1 MYDGCVCVCV
11 CVCVEGNCRKELRS
25 LHSRRFLVCSGS
37 RNKTPRTGWLEWQTF
52 ISDSSGDQKS
62 QIKVWA
68 SLVPGWLEDSHL
80 VIVISCGLSS
90 VNTLRKHS
98 RVSFYCIA
106 LFYFRHRSWLYLAS
120 FFLWLCL
127 VFVAACRLSLVATS
141 GATLHC
147 SVQAS
152 HCSGFSCGKAKA
164 LEHVGSVVVAHRFSW
179 PKVCGIFLD

>member
-1 MYDGCVCVCV
+1 MNVYKCMHYSYIWGVCVFVHEMFCVCMMGVCVCL

-98 RVSFYCIA
+98 RVSSSSYTSTNPIRSGSTHMTSFNLNYCIKI
-106 LFYFRHRSWLYLAS
+106 LFPNRVTLG
-120 FFLWLCL
+120 
-127 VFVAACRLSLVATS
+127 VGTS
-141 GATLHC
+141 TYT
-147 SVQAS
+147 
-152 HCSGFSCGKAKA
+152 F
-164 LEHVGSVVVAHRFSW
+164 
-179 PKVCGIFLD
+179 